1 MEQYQDL
8 LENWARF
15 IKMIQNSKQSNETLA
30 DTMTQR
36 YVEQNIEI
44 LNDVLISS
52 IEHLKRLQK
61 ATTLNDTICTQ
72 ARLTDEI
79 GKKLMLIAQKF
90 FNASLSNVSDY
101 NDWLKSHCDLIN

>member
-1 MEQYQDL
+1 MERYKEL
-8 LENWARF
+8 LENWERF
-15 IKMIQNSKQSNETLA
+15 IKMLQNTRQSNDMLA
-30 DTMTQR
+30 ATMMNR
-36 YVEQNIEI
+36 YIEQNIEI
-44 LNDVLISS
+44 LDDVLISS

-101 NDWLKSHCDLIN
+101 NEWLKTHCDLIN